1 MEKWLLL
8 QKIKAKAM
16 VYNLDQIRNFHEHK
30 FAYLQVEEK
39 NHVLTITLNRPDK
52 KNAMNP
58 VMIAEIV
65 FCIAY
70 AHFTNY
76 VWAVV
81 LAANGDTFCAGA
93 DLKAFA
99 GDGQEPSVST
109 IPKPNAEILLGE
121 LFIQMHKPCIAKV
134 HANVFAGGFLLICGC
149 TYVIASDKVNFSL
162 PEVKRGIWPM
172 QVMQSLMQI
181 MSPKMALQLCMLGE
195 SFNAKQA
202 MEWGIVTKIS
212 SVEDLDKEVELL
224 VQSICKQSPTAIRMG
239 LEAFD
244 QMRSISNNETH
255 AYLKKMLGK
264 VLQTQDAKEGL
275 TAFKEKREPAWTGN

>member
-1 MEKWLLL
+1 MVFSIEQV
-8 QKIKAKAM
+8 QKF
-16 VYNLDQIRNFHEHK
+16 QEQK
-30 FAYLQVEEK
+30 FAYLLVEVK
-39 NHVLTITLNRPDK
+39 NHVLCITLNRPDK

-58 VMIAEIV
+58 VLLAELA
-65 FCIAY
+65 FSLAY
-70 AHFTNY
+70 AHYNNDI
-76 VWAVV
+76 WAIV

-99 GDGQEPSVST
+99 GDNQEISVST
-109 IPKPNAEILLGE
+109 IPQPNGEILLGE
-121 LFIQMHKPCIAKV
+121 LFTQVHKPCIAKV
-134 HANVFAGGFLLICGC
+134 HANVFAGGFLLVCGC

-181 MSPKMALQLCMLGE
+181 MSPRKAVQLCMLGE
-195 SFNAKQA
+195 PFNAQEA
-202 MEWGIVTKIS
+202 MQWGIVTK
-212 SVEDLDKEVELL
+212 VVDANNLDKEVETLT
-224 VQSICKQSPTAIRMG
+224 QSICKQSPSAIRMG

-244 QMRSISNNETH
+244 NMRSISTHEIH

-275 TAFKEKREPAWTGN
+275 TAFKEKRAAVWTGN